1 MPLLLLSWA
10 LQSIEWAE
18 VSFRRFVT
26 YLLKV
31 LQKRV
36 TKMVQQ
42 ELRVPIIEEVPQV
55 FNWL

>member
-26 YLLKV
+26 YFLKV

-55 FNWL
+55 FN